1 MANVHV
7 VPQDGQWAVKLE
19 GNDQPISTHGT
30 QGEAEEAGRTKA
42 REEMAELLI
51 HGEDGQIRARDSYG
65 NDPSSSKG

>member
-19 GNDQPISTHGT
+19 GSDQPISTHAS

-65 NDPSSSKG
+65 GDPTSSKG